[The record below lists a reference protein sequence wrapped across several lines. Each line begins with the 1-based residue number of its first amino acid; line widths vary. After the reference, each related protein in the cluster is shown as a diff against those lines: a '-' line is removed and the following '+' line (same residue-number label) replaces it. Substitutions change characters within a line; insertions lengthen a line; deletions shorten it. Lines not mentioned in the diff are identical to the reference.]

1 MSREDDMHRRDEEF
15 GPDERAALEALR
27 KLPRQDASAELRA
40 STRSLFMEA
49 AASRTVVRARAPRPR
64 RVVASALVALA
75 AVVALFFFASVPRGS
90 WTIVDIHM
98 ADEVLVDGKAP
109 VVGATVAHGP
119 VRTTPC
125 SEVELAFEDRLHLRF
140 LSDASAELP
149 EAPGRWLG
157 RDRTLWLDQGE
168 VYGSTG
174 GEALDFRLRLQT
186 DEASAL
192 LTGTT
197 FAVIRLEDAT
207 CFCLY
212 SGSIEFTPAGAKQS
226 VSLPVGQ
233 RVFIYKDGRDPVFE
247 PLTDRERM
255 KLQMLYDAVAE
266 DQ

>member
-1 MSREDDMHRRDEEF
+1 MSRDDDMYQGHEEF
-15 GPDERAALEALR
+15 GPDERAELEALR

-40 STRSLFMEA
+40 SARSVFMEG
-49 AASRTVVRARAPRPR
+49 AASHQIVRARAQRPR
-64 RVVASALVALA
+64 RTAISTLVALA
-75 AVVALFFFASVPRGS
+75 AVVALFFFASVPRGT

-98 ADEVLVDGKAP
+98 ADEVLVDGEAP
-109 VVGATVAHGP
+109 VVGATVAGGP

-149 EAPGRWLG
+149 EAPGRWLN

-212 SGSIEFTPAGAKQS
+212 SGSIEFTSAGAEQS

-233 RVFIYKDGRDPVFE
+233 RVFIYKDGREPVFE

-255 KLQMLYDAVAE
+255 KLQMLHDAVAE